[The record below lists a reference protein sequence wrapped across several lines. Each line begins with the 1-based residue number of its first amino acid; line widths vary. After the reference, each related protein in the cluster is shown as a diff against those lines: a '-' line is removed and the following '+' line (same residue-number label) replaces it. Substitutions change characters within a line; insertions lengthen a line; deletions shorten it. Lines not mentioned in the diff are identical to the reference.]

1 MPRPMT
7 REERE
12 RFLADLH
19 VGVLSVTDD
28 DGRGPHALPVWYAYE
43 PGGEIIFITGR
54 PTRKV
59 RLMERSGRVSLCV
72 QDEQPPYK
80 YVSVEGPVLG
90 SHHSTEEE
98 RRDVAARYLGR
109 EGAEAYL
116 RATPEMAEIDWT
128 FRVRPERWLTQDFSD
143 MG

>member
-1 MPRPMT
+1 MGPKTTLVAAIRRQT
-7 REERE
+7 AE
-12 RFLADLH
+12 
-19 VGVLSVTDD
+19 SV
-28 DGRGPHALPVWYAYE
+28 R
-43 PGGEIIFITGR
+43 GEIIFITGR

-98 RRDVAARYLGR
+98 RRHVAARYLGR

-116 RATPEMAEIDWT
+116 RATPEMAEIEWT

-143 MG
+143 MAEAIGTQRPAE

>member
-1 MPRPMT
+1 MPRPLT
-7 REERE
+7 REERQ

-28 DGRGPHALPVWYAYE
+28 DGRAPHSLPVWYAYE
-43 PGGEIIFITGR
+43 PGGEITFITGR

-59 RLMERSGRVSLCV
+59 RLMEAAGRVSLCV
-72 QDEQPPYK
+72 QNEQPPYR
-80 YVSVEGPVLG
+80 YVSVEGPVVG

-98 RRDVAARYLGR
+98 RREIAARYLGP
-109 EGAEAYL
+109 EGAQAYIQ
-116 RATPEMAEIDWT
+116 ATPAMAEIEWT
-128 FRVRPERWLTQDFSD
+128 FRVRPEHWLTQDFSD

>member
-7 REERE
+7 RGERE

-19 VGVLSVTDD
+19 VGVLSVEDE
-28 DGRGPHALPVWYAYE
+28 DGRAPHTLPVWYAYE
-43 PGGEIIFITGR
+43 PGGEITFITGK

-59 RLMERSGRVSLCV
+59 RLMERAGRVSFCV
-72 QDEQPPYK
+72 QNEQQPYR
-80 YVSVEGPVLG
+80 YVSVEGPVVG

-98 RRDVAARYLGR
+98 RRDMAARYLGP
-109 EGAEAYL
+109 EGAQAYL
-116 RATPEMAEIDWT
+116 QATPELAEIEWT
-128 FRVRPERWLTQDFSD
+128 YRVRPERWLTQDFSD